1 MTSEE
6 MAREWLDGPGGD
18 ACLASD
24 QRYAVTLL
32 AALIDKAHEAGRQE
46 GKESPGRFECGNCH
60 EVMLYKTG
68 PLIEEIKQEERER
81 AVEIVEDELRCH
93 YPVSRDA
100 ILLRLR
106 DRLAREAE

>member
-1 MTSEE
+1 
-6 MAREWLDGPGGD
+6 
-18 ACLASD
+18 
-24 QRYAVTLL
+24 
-32 AALIDKAHEAGRQE
+32 
-46 GKESPGRFECGNCH
+46 
-60 EVMLYKTG
+60 MLYKTG